1 MNDTTTAAITITT
14 TATRN
19 TRGRPRGKRRGH
31 TTSDCSSR
39 GDRRGR
45 GGRGGRR
52 RDGRRR
58 SGPSRQARGPAVGV
72 GRPLQAPQH
81 VRDVARLDAVH
92 YLAGVCAEY
101 ITTTTAATA
110 GASTCSSSLPGSLTA
125 RLGSGVAQ
133 KPTRTV
139 RKDSQVKD

>member
-14 TATRN
+14 TATCN
-19 TRGRPRGKRRGH
+19 TRGRPRGKRRGR

-45 GGRGGRR
+45 GGRGG
-52 RDGRRR
+52 GR
-58 SGPSRQARGPAVGV
+58 GGGWPSRQASGLAVGV

-92 YLAGVCAEY
+92 YLAGVGAEY
-101 ITTTTAATA
+101 ITTTAATATAA

-125 RLGSGVAQ
+125 RLGRGVAQ